1 MGQETVLKLVEQLQ
15 FTTFNELRYLVEK
28 YDMGNQALTKALSKL
43 NSNNELI
50 TFKISRETIYLSPE
64 FYEEIGIIQ

>member
-1 MGQETVLKLVEQLQ
+1 MGQDTVLKLVEQLQ